1 MALIFFYISYNR
13 KFLIYLSL
21 ILKEQNN
28 ISPILF
34 NFSLKISAKFSK
46 LHTFF
51 PQVISIG
58 YYYILY
64 KSSMQNS
71 TYF

>member
-13 KFLIYLSL
+13 KFSIYLSL

-28 ISPILF
+28 ILLVLF
-34 NFSLKISAKFSK
+34 NFPLKISAKFSE
-46 LHTFF
+46 LHGFL

-64 KSSMQNS
+64 KSFMQNS